1 MKIFTFVVSAI
12 FTIALFCVASSKASA
27 ALWVITYPQSIVI
40 DDERTVYPLSLL
52 ELALSKT
59 GVRFEIRPSSSPI
72 RQQRA
77 VKRLEENLEI
87 NLMWTMTDLQ
97 REEDLLPIRIPISK
111 GLSGWRLLLVKSNH
125 PLYQK
130 PVQDI
135 EQLLE
140 YEPVQGI
147 AWPDTKILQNSG
159 FNVVT
164 GRDYTESREL
174 LLTGAAD
181 FFPRAITEVYSE
193 QKKDGQADGLRI
205 KSKVA
210 LRYPTAMYFFVNK
223 RNKTLA
229 KLVETGLM
237 RAIEDGSFDAHFE
250 AFYANRLRSLETSEF
265 VYFELDNQLLPPQ
278 TPVFDQRF
286 WYKPPAKVK

>member
-1 MKIFTFVVSAI
+1 MKTTKIIVYSLLVSCLLCAI
-12 FTIALFCVASSKASA
+12 STTTAHA
-27 ALWVITYPQSIVI
+27 AVWVITYPQSTIA
-40 DDERTVYPLSLL
+40 DDERAAYPLSLL

-59 GVRFEIRPSSSPI
+59 GVRYEIRPSSSPI
-72 RQQRA
+72 RLQRA

-87 NLMWTMTDLQ
+87 NLMWTMTDIQ

-111 GLSGWRLLLVKSNH
+111 GLSGWRLLLVKGDH
-125 PLYQK
+125 PLYRK
-130 PVQDI
+130 PIKEFDD
-135 EQLLE
+135 LLQ
-140 YEPVQGI
+140 YEPVQGL
-147 AWPDTKILQNSG
+147 AWPDTKIMQNSG

-164 GRDYTESREL
+164 ARDYIESRDM

-193 QKKDGQADGLRI
+193 LKSDGRARGLRI
-205 KSKVA
+205 KPKIA
-210 LRYPTAMYFFVNK
+210 LRYPSATYFFVNK

-250 AFYANRLRSLETSEF
+250 TFYASRLRSLETSGL
-265 VYFELDNQLLPPQ
+265 VYFELNNQLLPPE
-278 TPVFDQRF
+278 TPVSDQRF
-286 WYKPPAKVK
+286 WYRPIMN